1 MTEKIEKIG
10 LSIVIPSYLEEE
22 NLRLILPR
30 INDCLKK
37 IDIDYEILV
46 IDTNESMDGTKV
58 VCKNFENTKYFNREN
73 GNFYGDAVR
82 TGIEKAQYSKLL
94 FMDADG
100 SHTPE
105 FIEELYKNCHECNV
119 IIASRYVKGGGTD
132 NNKLLIFMS
141 KMVNMIYAIVLN
153 LKCKDV
159 SNSFKIYDTDKI
171 KNIDIYCNN
180 FDIVEEI
187 LFKMNKANK
196 GLKIKE
202 IPYIFKERMFGN
214 TKRNLFS
221 FILSYIVTLVKLR
234 FGK

>member
-1 MTEKIEKIG
+1 MQFI
-10 LSIVIPSYLEEE
+10 
-22 NLRLILPR
+22 
-30 INDCLKK
+30 
-37 IDIDYEILV
+37 IDE
-46 IDTNESMDGTKV
+46 
-58 VCKNFENTKYFNREN
+58 
-73 GNFYGDAVR
+73 
-82 TGIEKAQYSKLL
+82 
-94 FMDADG
+94 
-100 SHTPE
+100 
-105 FIEELYKNCHECNV
+105 
-119 IIASRYVKGGGTD
+119 
-132 NNKLLIFMS
+132 
-141 KMVNMIYAIVLN
+141 
-153 LKCKDV
+153 
-159 SNSFKIYDTDKI
+159 KIYDTDKI